1 MPSAAASIL
10 AVASMLP
17 VPLSVLL
24 CCEFVTN
31 IHLLSTTAPGAST
44 CSTCTTTPGTP
55 YAPCRGAST
64 GSTSPTVCS
73 LSSGSS
79 SGAPPAEARGRAAS
93 RLRLRFLHTGN
104 LAYQISSA
112 SNSLQRLKQPPA
124 EYVFLACKGLRPV
137 EVRLYV
143 RCSSRHCRVETSLR
157 LCRCCLQ
164 REQR

>member
-104 LAYQISSA
+104 LAYQISTASANCLRQNMSSLQAKVFVLSRLNCTCLAPCGSA
-112 SNSLQRLKQPPA
+112 SGSLNAA
-124 EYVFLACKGLRPV
+124 EYISHLW
-137 EVRLYV
+137 
-143 RCSSRHCRVETSLR
+143 
-157 LCRCCLQ
+157 
-164 REQR
+164 